1 MSLPGRSPRRQLRT
15 PGPAGRS
22 LRRRLVAPL
31 ALAVVASGV
40 AVAFPAAASAAPVPA
55 SDAPKRVVTAY
66 FADWD
71 VYGRGYFV
79 KDIPATKLNVIQ
91 YAFGVPGYDPATGA
105 ASCDILDPWADYQ
118 QVYWTGDDT
127 VDGVADD
134 PANPDQH
141 LFGNFNQL
149 AKLKAKY
156 PNLKIEISLGGWTKS
171 TWFSTLASTPQLR
184 QQFVSSCIDTFIK
197 GNLPG
202 GGWPES
208 AGGVG
213 AAAGLFDGI
222 DLDWEYPTQ
231 VAGGNVDVSPADR
244 HNATLLAAEFRRQL
258 DAYGKKTGKHYL
270 LTAALPAAQN
280 STRYFELSQFSKYL
294 DWDNVMTYDF
304 NVPSGTVAGPDTLF
318 LPDPRDPAGSVN
330 GSPKDPTWNT
340 VGTVTWY
347 LTHGVP
353 ASKIVVGVPFYANE
367 YLNSTGLYSAFDN
380 TGLDANSLVWDQTP
394 QPSYHALA
402 DEAGIAGGGSGYTLH
417 WNAFAGEPY
426 LTNPAAIHVLSNGT
440 TVTAPTTIVFSS
452 PQSIGERTALVRL
465 LGLRGAMAWEISQDS
480 DTHALIGALSPLL

>member
-1 MSLPGRSPRRQLRT
+1 
-15 PGPAGRS
+15 
-22 LRRRLVAPL
+22 VPL
-31 ALAVVASGV
+31 ALTVAAAG
-40 AVAFPAAASAAPVPA
+40 AVAFHAAGASAAVA
-55 SDAPKRVVTAY
+55 SYAPQRVVSAY

-79 KDIPATKLNVIQ
+79 KDIPADKLNVIQ
-91 YAFGVPGYDPATGA
+91 YAFGVPGYDPTTGT
-105 ASCDILDPWADYQ
+105 ASCNILDPWADYQ
-118 QVYWTGDDT
+118 QVYWTGDNT

-134 PANPDQH
+134 PNNLDQH

-149 AKLKAKY
+149 MKLKQAH
-156 PNLKIEISLGGWTKS
+156 PNLRIEISLGGWTKS

-197 GNLPG
+197 GNLPA
-202 GGWPES
+202 GGWPAG
-208 AGGVG
+208 AGGIG

-231 VAGGNVDVSPADR
+231 VAGGNVSVSAADT

-258 DAYGKKTGKHYL
+258 DGYGATTGKHYL

-280 STRYFELSQFSKYL
+280 STRYYELSQFSHYL

-330 GSPKDPTWNT
+330 GSAKDPTWNT

-347 LTHGVP
+347 LAHGVP
-353 ASKIVVGVPFYANE
+353 ASKIVVGVPFYANQ

-380 TGLDANSLVWDQTP
+380 TGLDSNSLTWDQTP
-394 QPSYHALA
+394 QPSYHALV
-402 DEAGIAGGGSGYTLH
+402 DDAGISSGGDGYTYQ
-417 WNAFAGEPY
+417 WNPLAGEPY
-426 LTNPAAIHVLSNGT
+426 LTNPAAVHALSNGT
-440 TVTAPTTIVFSS
+440 TVTAPTTIVFSN
-452 PQSIGERTALVRL
+452 PRSIGERTTLVRL

-480 DTHALIGALSPLL
+480 NAHDLIGALAPLL

>member
-1 MSLPGRSPRRQLRT
+1 MSLPGRYLRRQLRT